1 MTLPFLL
8 FALLIALLF
17 GAVYHLLRGGGIWR
31 LMFYL
36 FLSVVGFAVGH
47 FAGRWIGWILLPLG
61 AFDLGA
67 ASLGSLAL
75 LVAGD
80 WLSRIE
86 AKPESKV

>member
-8 FALLIALLF
+8 FALLIALF
-17 GAVYHLLRGGGIWR
+17 YGVMYHLLRDGGIWR

-36 FLSVVGFAVGH
+36 FLSIVGFAVGH
-47 FAGRWIGWILLPLG
+47 FAGRWVGWVLLPMG

-75 LVAGD
+75 LVTGD